1 MECNYHKIVTTI
13 ISLVS
18 ERIDDHYN
26 WEIFPYWLGDESNLG
41 RIYLDTVRNLI
52 PTINE
57 EQVTYLEK
65 MGSNL
70 ETQIAKWRY
79 QQHNTQN
86 CVLVKMREY
95 IYYQFKKPMVRAIV
109 GQPC

>member
-1 MECNYHKIVTTI
+1 MDCNYHKIVPTI
-13 ISLVS
+13 IHLVS
-18 ERIDDHYN
+18 ERIDDHYE
-26 WEIFPYWLGDESNLG
+26 WDMFSYWLGDESNLG
-41 RIYLDTVRNLI
+41 RRYVDTVRNLI

-70 ETQIAKWRY
+70 ETQIGKWRS
-79 QQHNTQN
+79 QQHNTKN

-95 IYYQFKKPMVRAIV
+95 IYYQFKRPRARAIV
-109 GQPC
+109 GHPC